1 MRAWLRW
8 HLNTQESCYSI
19 LCTHFPI
26 EWCDNLMRA
35 ASHCWTIA
43 LSCFF
48 SLCFFSAWSFRAVWT
63 VWTVGCRNSCTK
75 ETLALPCLQRNLETS
90 SFFDISWKFSTKPCE
105 YQRTD
110 NMDRSC
116 SCCAC
121 CRYSCWPLTTL
132 SERKITIHLES
143 SVFSFFSF
151 FFLGIE
157 LSWCRWWSQDKHVR
171 LPRLTQLCLASLES
185 LPFLFLPMAS
195 TEVGCVLLSL
205 AFLFAVLHLFASFL
219 NLP

>member
-1 MRAWLRW
+1 MDHSLIMLLSLVLLFGMILQSGLNCLNCWLQKLLHKRNLGLTMLAKAFRDVKFLW
-8 HLNTQESCYSI
+8 HLVKI
-19 LCTHFPI
+19 LDKT
-26 EWCDNLMRA
+26 MR
-35 ASHCWTIA
+35 
-43 LSCFF
+43 
-48 SLCFFSAWSFRAVWT
+48 
-63 VWTVGCRNSCTK
+63 
-75 ETLALPCLQRNLETS
+75 
-90 SFFDISWKFSTKPCE
+90 ISE
-105 YQRTD
+105 
-110 NMDRSC
+110 DRSC

-132 SERKITIHLES
+132 SEQKITIHLES

-205 AFLFAVLHLFASFL
+205 AFLFAVLHLFTSFL